1 MEKDILDRSFARF
14 GYAGLDKCT
23 SLVVI
28 GWLEEFFSLNVVV
41 TESPERGL
49 ALENVIPW
57 VSVKLGRTVKVARE
71 RLLSCKSWRI
81 SSFAPYS
88 IVIKR
93 KERFIFTRF
102 IKRTIQRE
110 A

>member
-1 MEKDILDRSFARF
+1 M
-14 GYAGLDKCT
+14 Y

-57 VSVKLGRTVKVARE
+57 VSVKLGRTDEGGAITSTGVRSYRILSFRPRPTAIKSPANSCSIQSFLARQK
-71 RLLSCKSWRI
+71 LFVVIIYSAWR
-81 SSFAPYS
+81 
-88 IVIKR
+88 
-93 KERFIFTRF
+93 
-102 IKRTIQRE
+102 
-110 A
+110 